1 MRRIPEIKSG
11 LNQAFDKVIQH
22 VEAQPDHLFES
33 SIADGKWT
41 TGQQLEHLIKSVTPI
56 ILGLS
61 GPAILLKVRFGTI
74 KRAELTFEELQDM
87 YHKKL
92 NEGAKASAPYIPHPV
107 PLSAKTALL
116 KSFHK
121 KKIKLLKQIDR
132 WSEKELSEIGGKHP
146 VLGMLSIRELLYF
159 TEFHTLHHLES
170 IRRIG

>member
-1 MRRIPEIKSG
+1 LRRIPEIKSG

-74 KRAELTFEELQDM
+74 KRAEMTFEELQDL
-87 YHKKL
+87 YHQKL
-92 NEGAKASAPYIPHPV
+92 NEGAKASAPYIPDPV
-107 PLSAKTALL
+107 PLSAKPSLL
-116 KSFHK
+116 KS
-121 KKIKLLKQIDR
+121 
-132 WSEKELSEIGGKHP
+132 SEIGGKHP

>member
-1 MRRIPEIKSG
+1 MRQIPEIKSG

-74 KRAELTFEELQDM
+74 KRAEMTFEELQDV

-92 NEGAKASAPYIPHPV
+92 NEGAKASAPYILIPCH
-107 PLSAKTALL
+107 
-116 KSFHK
+116 FR
-121 KKIKLLKQIDR
+121 LKQ
-132 WSEKELSEIGGKHP
+132 
-146 VLGMLSIRELLYF
+146 LYSNLF
-159 TEFHTLHHLES
+159 IKRSLNYS
-170 IRRIG
+170 NK